1 MNKHY
6 ILNLNP
12 QANSDWDRCVL
23 RNPIT
28 GDRPDLTMEIAQALN
43 NQPGSYL
50 VKVSLQ
56 VEVLEQNIDQPISKV
71 SFPVVKRSQA
81 KKVEKL
87 VC

>member
-28 GDRPDLTMEIAQALN
+28 GDRPNLTMEIAKALN
-43 NQPGSYL
+43 NQGGSYPI
-50 VKVSLQ
+50 KVSLQ
-56 VEVLEQNIDQPISKV
+56 IEVLEQQINQPIHTVDLPIVKQNQVTKV
-71 SFPVVKRSQA
+71 AS
-81 KKVEKL
+81 
-87 VC
+87 